1 MSLSLKIA
9 IRYLFSKKSHSAI
22 NIISMVSICGV
33 AVTTMALICT
43 LSVYNGFQDLIASL
57 YSSLDPQI
65 KSHTGHGKDSI
76 AARPFDKISCRMAR
90 NRRNRSGNRRE
101 RLIDIPE
108 PTNAGIIKRSTGQL
122 FSSKQYR

>member
-43 LSVYNGFQDLIASL
+43 LSVYNGFQDLILSRSAN
-57 YSSLDPQI
+57 

>member
-1 MSLSLKIA
+1 MPINSMYTNPCCGMIA
-9 IRYLFSKKSHSAI
+9 VKRE
-22 NIISMVSICGV
+22 V
-33 AVTTMALICT
+33 A
-43 LSVYNGFQDLIASL
+43 G
-57 YSSLDPQI
+57 
-65 KSHTGHGKDSI
+65 
-76 AARPFDKISCRMAR
+76 FDKISCRMAR

>member
-43 LSVYNGFQDLIASL
+43 LSVYNRVSRSYSL
-57 YSSLDPQI
+57 SIFLSRSAN